1 MKIGVTGPKSRVAV
15 ELMGRGCQPIFGDIA
30 DERAMEVA
38 CASFDAIINCAA
50 WTDVDGAESD
60 DEATREK
67 VIRSNTK
74 GPGILRCSFGGFLVH
89 LSTSYVFDGQDG
101 PYDEEATPNP
111 LNFYG
116 ISKLGGEAAA
126 GVRQPT
132 LVVRVM
138 DLYGVQK
145 AKPDFVRRTLDS
157 LHLGLQVPL
166 PTNLMGSPT
175 YVPHL
180 ADALLWLV
188 KDWPVKWN
196 GLAPNPILNI
206 VGDGNLS
213 RYAWGRKVAEA
224 FGYNKALIVPSDE
237 KWGKASRPLRGG
249 LLVDKAR
256 RLGVPI
262 HTPDEGLA
270 ALRKADGSDAQP

>member
-15 ELMGRGCQPIFGDIA
+15 ELMGRGCLPVFGDIA

-116 ISKLGGEAAA
+116 ISKLGGEASA

-180 ADALLWLV
+180 ADALL
-188 KDWPVKWN
+188 D
-196 GLAPNPILNI
+196 
-206 VGDGNLS
+206 
-213 RYAWGRKVAEA
+213 RKSV
-224 FGYNKALIVPSDE
+224 V
-237 KWGKASRPLRGG
+237 
-249 LLVDKAR
+249 
-256 RLGVPI
+256 
-262 HTPDEGLA
+262 
-270 ALRKADGSDAQP
+270 